1 MTYKNLYI
9 IGNGFDQHHGAQCG
23 FEDFMKWVKKNDE
36 SLFTGLTQVYN
47 DAEDNK
53 WWKDFENSLALL
65 NISYYANKKGNLY
78 DPEYI
83 KEGSIKEKTEYASQK
98 VIEEFDK
105 IKESLRQDFQVWLSE
120 VYENCTKDK
129 KIRFPS
135 EGSIF
140 LTFNYTKTL
149 EDIYKIDAKR
159 VYHIHGVIDDKES
172 MIVGHRLGEEELNDM
187 LKSQELRIGEVW
199 NKKLNRMTR
208 LQIVTPMHKE
218 LAALSSLESI
228 VSLKKDVEGC
238 IEKNQQFFNEIFDV
252 ERIYVFGFSFSS
264 IDMPYLEIII
274 RRSKPKTHWVISWY
288 SQEDKRRIMDFV
300 IRYDIQNITMINGI
314 KFLDIQV

>member
-36 SLFTGLTQVYN
+36 SLFTDLTQVYN

-53 WWKDFENSLALL
+53 WWKDFENSLAQL
-65 NISYYANKKGNLY
+65 NINYYANKKGNLY

-83 KEGSIKEKTEYASQK
+83 KDGSIEEKTEYASQK

-105 IKESLRQDFQVWLSE
+105 IKKSLRQDFQVWLSE
-120 VYENCTKDK
+120 VYENCPKDK
-129 KIRFPS
+129 KILFPS
-135 EGSIF
+135 EGCIF

-159 VYHIHGVIDDKES
+159 VYHIHGVIDDKDS
-172 MIVGHRLGEEELNDM
+172 MVVGHGLGEDELNDM
-187 LKSQELRIGEVW
+187 LKSQELQIGKVW

-208 LQIVTPMHKE
+208 LQIVTPKHKE

-264 IDMPYLEIII
+264 IDMPYLEKII
-274 RRSKPKTHWVISWY
+274 RRTKPKTHWVISWY
-288 SQEDKRRIMDFV
+288 SQEDKRRIMDFI
-300 IRYDIQNITMINGI
+300 IRHDIPNITLINGI
-314 KFLDIQV
+314 KTISIQ

>member
-1 MTYKNLYI
+1 M
-9 IGNGFDQHHGAQCG
+9 
-23 FEDFMKWVKKNDE
+23 
-36 SLFTGLTQVYN
+36 
-47 DAEDNK
+47 
-53 WWKDFENSLALL
+53 
-65 NISYYANKKGNLY
+65 
-78 DPEYI
+78 
-83 KEGSIKEKTEYASQK
+83 
-98 VIEEFDK
+98 
-105 IKESLRQDFQVWLSE
+105 RQDFQVWLSE

-129 KIRFPS
+129 KITFPS

-172 MIVGHRLGEEELNDM
+172 MIVGHGLGEEELNDM

-208 LQIVTPMHKE
+208 LQIVTPKHKE

-238 IEKNQQFFNEIFDV
+238 IEKNQQFFNEILDV

-264 IDMPYLEIII
+264 IDMPYLEKII
-274 RRSKPKTHWVISWY
+274 RRTKPKTHWVISWY

>member
-1 MTYKNLYI
+1 M
-9 IGNGFDQHHGAQCG
+9 
-23 FEDFMKWVKKNDE
+23 
-36 SLFTGLTQVYN
+36 
-47 DAEDNK
+47 
-53 WWKDFENSLALL
+53 
-65 NISYYANKKGNLY
+65 Y

-83 KEGSIKEKTEYASQK
+83 KDGSIEEKTEYASQK

-105 IKESLRQDFQVWLSE
+105 IKESLRNDFQKWLSD
-120 VYENCTKDK
+120 VYENCPKDK
-129 KIRFPS
+129 KIQFPS

-149 EDIYKIDAKR
+149 EDIYEIDAKR
-159 VYHIHGVIDDKES
+159 IYHIHGVIDDKDS
-172 MIVGHRLGEEELNDM
+172 MVVGHGLGEEELNDM

-208 LQIVTPMHKE
+208 LQIVTPKHKE

-238 IEKNQQFFNEIFDV
+238 IEKNQQFFNDIFDV

-264 IDMPYLEIII
+264 IDMPYLEKII
-274 RRSKPKTHWVISWY
+274 RRTKPKIHWVISWY

-300 IRYDIQNITMINGI
+300 IRYDIQNITLINGI
-314 KFLDIQV
+314 KTISIQ

>member
-36 SLFTGLTQVYN
+36 SLFTDLTQVYN

-53 WWKDFENSLALL
+53 WWKDFENSLAQL
-65 NISYYANKKGNLY
+65 NINYYANKKGNLY

-83 KEGSIKEKTEYASQK
+83 KDGSIEEKTEYASPK
-98 VIEEFDK
+98 VIEEFNK
-105 IKESLRQDFQVWLSE
+105 IKKSLRQDFQVWLSE
-120 VYENCTKDK
+120 VYENCPKDK
-129 KIRFPS
+129 KILFPS
-135 EGSIF
+135 EGCIF

-159 VYHIHGVIDDKES
+159 VYHIHGVIDDKDS
-172 MIVGHRLGEEELNDM
+172 MVVGHGLGEEELNDM
-187 LKSQELRIGEVW
+187 LKSQERRIGEVW

-208 LQIVTPMHKE
+208 LQIVTPKHKE

-264 IDMPYLEIII
+264 IDMPYLEKII
-274 RRSKPKTHWVISWY
+274 RRTKPKTHWVISWY

-314 KFLDIQV
+314 KYLDIQV

>member
-1 MTYKNLYI
+1 
-9 IGNGFDQHHGAQCG
+9 
-23 FEDFMKWVKKNDE
+23 MKWVKKNDE

-172 MIVGHRLGEEELNDM
+172 MIVGHGLGEEELNDM

-264 IDMPYLEIII
+264 IDMPYLEKII
-274 RRSKPKTHWVISWY
+274 RRTKPKTHWVISWY

>member
-36 SLFTGLTQVYN
+36 SLFTDLTQVYN

-53 WWKDFENSLALL
+53 WWKDFENSLAQL
-65 NISYYANKKGNLY
+65 NINYYANKKGNLY

-83 KEGSIKEKTEYASQK
+83 KDGSIEEKTEYASQK

-105 IKESLRQDFQVWLSE
+105 IKKSLRQDFQVWLSE
-120 VYENCTKDK
+120 VYENCPKDK
-129 KIRFPS
+129 KILFPS
-135 EGSIF
+135 EGCIF

-159 VYHIHGVIDDKES
+159 VYHIHGVIDDKDS
-172 MIVGHRLGEEELNDM
+172 MVVGHGLGEEELNDM
-187 LKSQELRIGEVW
+187 LKSQELRKGEVW

-208 LQIVTPMHKE
+208 LQIVTPKHKE

-264 IDMPYLEIII
+264 IDMPYLEKII
-274 RRSKPKTHWVISWY
+274 RRTKPKTHWVISWY

-314 KFLDIQV
+314 KYLDIQV

>member
-172 MIVGHRLGEEELNDM
+172 MIVGHGLGEEELNDM

-208 LQIVTPMHKE
+208 LQIVTPKHKE

-264 IDMPYLEIII
+264 IDMPYLEKII
-274 RRSKPKTHWVISWY
+274 RRTKPKTHWVISWY